1 MDPTHELDDQ
11 RRALR
16 EGALVQAMPELG
28 TLVVTGSDRQSWL
41 NGLVTCD
48 LAPQKPLPP
57 GVKAA
62 PPAGGAYGLN
72 VVKTGKIFA
81 EVWIV
86 IAADRIFVG
95 ALRDRIERLRES
107 FERYLIMEDAE
118 IQDASGEH
126 AWVFAHGPRSA
137 DLVAAGRAAGA
148 EAAIVDWTGLGGALF
163 VAPRPAEGAVVAAL
177 LVPGEAGSTLP
188 VTAAAW
194 EVLRVESNVPRFGVD
209 FDDQNFPQ
217 EASLEERAVSFNK
230 GCYLGQE
237 TVFMLQMRGHAK
249 KRLVQLAVEG
259 EGAVPAGAE
268 IALPDGAAVGAVTS
282 QVADPGGQRV
292 IALGYVKYKHA
303 VQGTALQVAG
313 RPAEITRAPGA
324 AASGASGAS
333 GATPGR

>member
-1 MDPTHELDDQ
+1 M
-11 RRALR
+11 
-16 EGALVQAMPELG
+16 QAMPELG
-28 TLVVTGSDRQSWL
+28 TLIVTGSDRQSWL

-48 LAPQKPLPP
+48 LAPQKPLPA
-57 GVKAA
+57 GAKAA

-86 IAADRIFVG
+86 VAADRIYVG

-118 IQDASGEH
+118 LQDASDEH
-126 AWVFAHGPRSA
+126 AWVFAHGPRAA
-137 DLVAAGRAAGA
+137 DLAAAGRAAGA

-163 VAPRPAEGAVVAAL
+163 VAPRTAEGAVVAAL
-177 LVPGEAGSTLP
+177 LAPADAGPLQPT
-188 VTAAAW
+188 TAAAW
-194 EVLRVESNVPRFGVD
+194 EVLRVENNVPRFGVD
-209 FDDQNFPQ
+209 FDEQNFPQ
-217 EASLEERAVSFNK
+217 EASLEERAVSFTK

-249 KRLVQLAVEG
+249 KRLVQLSVEG
-259 EGAVPAGAE
+259 EGELPAGAA
-268 IALPDGAAVGAVTS
+268 IALPDGAAVGEVTS
-282 QVADPGGQRV
+282 QVGDPRGQRV

-313 RPAEITRAPGA
+313 RSAEIKRAPSPAPSSSGA
-324 AASGASGAS
+324 A
-333 GATPGR
+333 PRR

>member
-1 MDPTHELDDQ
+1 MNKAHELDEQ

-28 TLVVTGSDRQSWL
+28 TLIVTGSDRQTWL

-48 LAPQKPLPP
+48 LAPQKPLPAGAKVP
-57 GVKAA
+57 

-86 IAADRIFVG
+86 IAEDRIYVG
-95 ALRDRIERLRES
+95 ALRDRIEALRES

-118 IQDASGEH
+118 LADASGEH
-126 AWVFAHGPRSA
+126 AWVFVHGPRAA
-137 DLVAAGRAAGA
+137 DLAAAGRAAGA
-148 EAAIVDWTGLGGALF
+148 EAAIVDWSGLGGALL
-163 VAPRPAEGAVVAAL
+163 VAPRQAEGAVLAAL
-177 LVPGEAGSTLP
+177 RLPAAGAAGPVLP
-188 VTAAAW
+188 TTAAAW
-194 EVLRVESNVPRFGVD
+194 EVLRVENNVPRFGVD

-217 EASLEERAVSFNK
+217 EASLEERAVSFSK

-259 EGAVPAGAE
+259 EDDVPAGAE

-282 QVADPGGQRV
+282 QVKDPRGQGV
-292 IALGYVKYKHA
+292 LALGYVKYKHA
-303 VQGTALQVAG
+303 VQGTALRVAG
-313 RPAEITRAPGA
+313 RAAEITRAPA
-324 AASGASGAS
+324 AKA
-333 GATPGR
+333 

>member
-1 MDPTHELDDQ
+1 MNPTDELDEQ

-16 EGALVQAMPELG
+16 EGALVQVVNELG
-28 TLVVTGSDRQSWL
+28 TLVVTGSDRQTWL

-48 LAPQKPLPP
+48 LAPQQPLPAS
-57 GVKAA
+57 GKAA

-86 IAADRIFVG
+86 LAADRIYVG
-95 ALRDRIERLRES
+95 ARRDRLAQLQES

-118 IQDASGEH
+118 LRDVSDEH
-126 AWVFAHGPRSA
+126 AWIFAHGPRAA
-137 DLVAAGRAAGA
+137 DLVPAGRAAGA

-163 VAPRPAEGAVVAAL
+163 VAPRQAEGDAVAAL
-177 LVPGEAGSTLP
+177 LGAGGEAGPVLP
-188 VTAAAW
+188 ATDAAW
-194 EVLRVESNVPRFGVD
+194 EVLRVENNVPRFGVD

-217 EASLEERAVSFNK
+217 EASLEERAVSFSK

-259 EGAVPAGAE
+259 EDDVPAGAE
-268 IALPDGAAVGAVTS
+268 IALPDGAAVGEVTS
-282 QVADPGGQRV
+282 RVRDPGGQRV

-303 VQGTALQVAG
+303 ATGAELRVAG
-313 RPAEITRAPGA
+313 RPAAIVRAPGA
-324 AASGASGAS
+324 K
-333 GATPGR
+333 P

>member
-1 MDPTHELDDQ
+1 MNDAHGLDEQ

-16 EGALVQAMPELG
+16 EGALVQPMPELG
-28 TLVVTGSDRQSWL
+28 TLIVTGSDRQTWL

-48 LAPQKPLPP
+48 LAPQKPLPA
-57 GVKAA
+57 GAKAA

-86 IAADRIFVG
+86 IAEDRIYVG
-95 ALRDRIERLRES
+95 ALRDRIEALRES
-107 FERYLIMEDAE
+107 FDRYLIMEDAE
-118 IQDASGEH
+118 LADATGEH
-126 AWVFAHGPRSA
+126 AWVFAHGPRAA
-137 DLVAAGRAAGA
+137 DLAAAGRAAGA
-148 EAAIVDWTGLGGALF
+148 DAAIVDWTGLGGALF
-163 VAPRPAEGAVVAAL
+163 VAPRQAEGAVLEALRAA
-177 LVPGEAGSTLP
+177 GGAGPVLP
-188 VTAAAW
+188 TTAAAW
-194 EVLRVESNVPRFGVD
+194 EVLRVENNVPRFGVD

-259 EGAVPAGAE
+259 EDAVPAGAE

-282 QVADPGGQRV
+282 QVKDPGGPRV
-292 IALGYVKYKHA
+292 LALGFVKYKHA
-303 VQGTALQVAG
+303 TVGAELRVAG
-313 RPAEITRAPGA
+313 RAAEITRAPGA
-324 AASGASGAS
+324 SPGTGGAA
-333 GATPGR
+333 PKR

>member
-1 MDPTHELDDQ
+1 MDPTHELDEQ

-28 TLVVTGSDRQSWL
+28 TLIVTGSDRQSWL

-48 LAPQKPLPP
+48 LAPQKPLPA
-57 GVKAA
+57 GAKAA

-86 IAADRIFVG
+86 VAADRIYVG

-118 IQDASGEH
+118 LQDASDEH
-126 AWVFAHGPRSA
+126 AWVFAHGPRAA
-137 DLVAAGRAAGA
+137 DLAAAGRAAGA
-148 EAAIVDWTGLGGALF
+148 EAAIVDWTGLGGALL

-177 LVPGEAGSTLP
+177 LASADAGP
-188 VTAAAW
+188 VQPTTAAAW
-194 EVLRVESNVPRFGVD
+194 EVLRVENNVPRFGVD
-209 FDDQNFPQ
+209 FDEQNFPQ

-259 EGAVPAGAE
+259 EGEVPAGAE
-268 IALPDGAAVGAVTS
+268 IALPDGAAVGEVTS
-282 QVADPGGQRV
+282 QVSDPRGPRV

-303 VQGTALQVAG
+303 VQGTTLQIAG
-313 RPAEITRAPGA
+313 RSAEITRAPSAAPSSSGA
-324 AASGASGAS
+324 A
-333 GATPGR
+333 PKR